1 MDRWIRHLKEPSIP
15 SLTMTKGQIHAGDP
29 TVTEKQLEDITRSVK
44 TRVHSR
50 RQDLICAIK
59 QNGGCTKVFPDLE
72 QLSRWIAENYVHDW
86 HYELMLVPSA
96 GLKPQRKTTTSTLSA
111 TFHETVSDLTAL
123 FDHDVISI
131 GRDEYILF
139 DIPADHQRLFHSFPG
154 VLKLLY
160 TTSSSVLGRTMVRS
174 GDERKS

>member
-1 MDRWIRHLKEPSIP
+1 M
-15 SLTMTKGQIHAGDP
+15 
-29 TVTEKQLEDITRSVK
+29 TEKLLEDIARSVK

-59 QNGGCTKVFPDLE
+59 QNGGCTKAFPNLK

-86 HYELMLVPSA
+86 QYELMLVPSA
-96 GLKPQRKTTTSTLSA
+96 GLKPQRKMTTSTLSA

-131 GRDEYILF
+131 GRDKYILF
-139 DIPADHQRLFHSFPG
+139 DIPADHQCLFHSFSG
-154 VLKLLY
+154 VLKPLY
-160 TTSSSVLGRTMVRS
+160 TTSRHPTAAEVRAAVITFYQTCPQRLHQFL
-174 GDERKS
+174 EEQ